1 MRSNSFRCL
10 QSPESLN
17 ASFLASN
24 LTDASQSTF
33 PALATATPVETYLVM
48 FGMPKS
54 WSYVGEVSKRN
65 KENVVTN
72 MANLSL
78 NDDEEHGTVASGSNK
93 RNGE

>member
-1 MRSNSFRCL
+1 
-10 QSPESLN
+10 
-17 ASFLASN
+17 
-24 LTDASQSTF
+24 
-33 PALATATPVETYLVM
+33 M

-78 NDDEEHGTVASGSNK
+78 NDDEEHGTVASGLNK

>member
-1 MRSNSFRCL
+1 
-10 QSPESLN
+10 LN

-65 KENVVTN
+65 KENVVTS

-78 NDDEEHGTVASGSNK
+78 NDDEEPGTVASGSNK
-93 RNGE
+93 RNGK